1 MHCSDTTLQTVVNHR
16 HDTVCRLWSIAGL
29 IPVCRLWSITVLMPV
44 CKLWSITG
52 LISVCELW
60 SITGLIPLC
69 VSLELKT
76 QEKPGLKMAYI
87 CSCCPQF
94 QRFPDVLFIFLMP
107 WTYSPFSCPEFASR
121 FVSWGKG
128 SLWTCVRGWIQGS
141 ASPFLESRDVTFF
154 FAFPCLGG
162 KGRIT
167 KPFSKLALES
177 RPLSHW

>member
-1 MHCSDTTLQTVVNHR
+1 MHCSDITLQTVVNHR
-16 HDTVCRLWSIAGL
+16 HDTVCRLWSIAGPIPVCKLWSIAGL

-121 FVSWGKG
+121 
-128 SLWTCVRGWIQGS
+128 
-141 ASPFLESRDVTFF
+141 
-154 FAFPCLGG
+154 PCLSLVICVLGSG
-162 KGRIT
+162 QPVNSCKGLN
-167 KPFSKLALES
+167 SGVC
-177 RPLSHW
+177 